1 MSWYTREHITK
12 LASKLGCTPLSM
24 ATVLYLHGFLSSPK
38 STKAQETWRWLARNC
53 PQIVF
58 SCPQLSSYPSQ
69 AIAQIEA
76 ELDALE
82 RPIYVIGSSLGG
94 FWATNLVERG
104 LVDKAVLINPA
115 VDPHTRFDEFKGVPL
130 QSYYSDV
137 TYCLNDKDLQDLVA
151 LNYLEPHQPSK
162 YWLMVQ
168 TDDETLDYRMAT
180 KKYRHC
186 KQTVEEGGSHTFDG
200 YKNWLPQIMEFFT
213 QGASIAPADKLNK

>member
-1 MSWYTREHITK
+1 
-12 LASKLGCTPLSM
+12 M

-38 STKAQETWRWLARNC
+38 STKALQTWRWLSHNRSDIA
-53 PQIVF
+53 F

-104 LVDKAVLINPA
+104 LVDKAVLVNPA

-130 QSYYSDV
+130 QSYYSED
-137 TYCLNDKDLQDLVA
+137 TYCLTDKDLQDLVA
-151 LNYLEPHQPSK
+151 LNYVAPQDPNK

-168 TDDETLDYRMAT
+168 TGDETLDYRMAT
-180 KKYRHC
+180 EKYRHC
-186 KQTVEEGGSHTFDG
+186 RQTVEQGGSHTFEG
-200 YKNWLPQIMEFFT
+200 YEAWLPEIIEFFT
-213 QGASIAPADKLNK
+213 LGSYCNVTESDELNQIT